1 MLLVMKADTNSLQLY
16 SNCCSVLDC
25 SLILCYNSVNTN
37 EEESAMPPRNHA
49 KWLAKPRVQ
58 SISSTAYNNQEI
70 FELEQ
75 EHIFA
80 KVWVPMCHTSE
91 MRNKGDYRTTCIA
104 GRRVIAINVD
114 GTQIQAYYNTND
126 IDYRRPSGTITYD
139 GWATTETPLHC
150 EVKHGGMVWVT
161 LDPNPSQSV
170 EEWTAGAFDCIAD
183 AIDTEELEV
192 FHYHKAVIPTNY
204 KLWHD
209 TNSEFY
215 HDFMHYFN
223 RVTGFN
229 DEYFARKNVPF
240 DNGHVNVSSFT
251 VNYTEF
257 DKQGDRGELS
267 FPNLP
272 PNQWYMVDLFPGF
285 NFNLRGSAY
294 RSDSVTPLGPNSVLI
309 EFRGYGLLK
318 DTPEER
324 QTRIR
329 HHNTIWGPF
338 GRNLHEDLIGV
349 TGQGTTMR
357 VGTENRHILHGRQEN
372 GTIHDEVGMRH
383 YYTEWGKY
391 LDLDPYTG

>member
-1 MLLVMKADTNSLQLY
+1 
-16 SNCCSVLDC
+16 
-25 SLILCYNSVNTN
+25 
-37 EEESAMPPRNHA
+37 MPARNHRN
-49 KWLAKPRVQ
+49 WLKKPTNVEYV
-58 SISSTAYNNQEI
+58 SSEIYSSQEI
-70 FELEQ
+70 HKAEQ
-75 EHIFA
+75 EQIFN
-80 KVWVPMCHTSE
+80 KVWVPMCHKSE
-91 MRNKGDYRTTCIA
+91 LSNPGNFRTTQIA
-104 GRRVIAINVD
+104 GQNVIAVNNGDSIK
-114 GTQIQAYYNTND
+114 TYLNTGKFNT
-126 IDYRRPSGTITYD
+126 PSGTMTRVEFLMDDY
-139 GWATTETPLHC
+139 TPLYT
-150 EVKHGGMVWVT
+150 EVKHGGMVWTT
-161 LDPNPSQSV
+161 LNKNPDMDV
-170 EEWTAGAFDCIAD
+170 EQWTAGAFDCIAE
-183 AIDTEELEV
+183 AIDTEELEI
-192 FHYHKAVIPTNY
+192 FHYHKAIIPTNY

-240 DNGHVNVSSFT
+240 DNGHVNVSCFT

-257 DKQGDRGELS
+257 DKDGDRGELS

-324 QTRIR
+324 QSRIR

-338 GRNLHEDLIGV
+338 GRNLHEDLLGV
-349 TGQGTTMR
+349 TGQGASMR
-357 VGTENRHILHGRQEN
+357 PGTEERTILHGRHEN
-372 GTIHDEVGMRH
+372 STIHDEVGMRH
-383 YYTEWGKY
+383 YYAEWGKY
-391 LDLDPYTG
+391 LDLDPSNPITSDQVKKAA

>member
-1 MLLVMKADTNSLQLY
+1 M
-16 SNCCSVLDC
+16 
-25 SLILCYNSVNTN
+25 I
-37 EEESAMPPRNHA
+37 
-49 KWLAKPRVQ
+49 
-58 SISSTAYNNQEI
+58 
-70 FELEQ
+70 
-75 EHIFA
+75 
-80 KVWVPMCHTSE
+80 
-91 MRNKGDYRTTCIA
+91 
-104 GRRVIAINVD
+104 
-114 GTQIQAYYNTND
+114 
-126 IDYRRPSGTITYD
+126 
-139 GWATTETPLHC
+139 
-150 EVKHGGMVWVT
+150 WVT

-229 DEYFARKNVPF
+229 DEYFARKNIAF

-257 DKQGDRGELS
+257 DKEGDRGELS

-294 RSDSVTPLGPNSVLI
+294 RSDAVTPLGPNSVLI
-309 EFRGYGLLK
+309 EFRGYGLKK

-324 QTRIR
+324 QTRIK

-349 TGQGTTMR
+349 TGQGVTMR
-357 VGTENRHILHGRQEN
+357 EGTEDRHILHGRHEN
-372 GTIHDEVGMRH
+372 RTIHDEVGMRH

-391 LDLDPYTG
+391 LDMDPYHH

>member
-1 MLLVMKADTNSLQLY
+1 
-16 SNCCSVLDC
+16 
-25 SLILCYNSVNTN
+25 
-37 EEESAMPPRNHA
+37 MPARNH
-49 KWLAKPRVQ
+49 KNWLAKPPVEA
-58 SISSTAYNNQEI
+58 ISSECYSSQEI
-70 FELEQ
+70 FEKEIKK
-75 EHIFA
+75 IFA
-80 KVWVPMCHTSE
+80 KVWVPVIHKSE
-91 MRNKGDYRTTCIA
+91 IRNEGDYRTSQIA
-104 GRRVIAINVD
+104 FQNIIIVNAGDRIKAYRLYDARY
-114 GTQIQAYYNTND
+114 QI
-126 IDYRRPSGTITYD
+126 SGTLKAPIVTSEPELY
-139 GWATTETPLHC
+139 C

-161 LDPNPSQSV
+161 LDPNPSMSV

-183 AIDTEELEV
+183 AIDAEELEV

-229 DEYFARKNVPF
+229 DEYFARKNIAF

-251 VNYTEF
+251 VQYKEF
-257 DKQGDRGELS
+257 LGATDRGELS

-309 EFRGYGLLK
+309 EFRGYGLLN
-318 DTPEER
+318 DTADER
-324 QTRIR
+324 KQRID

-338 GRNLHEDLIGV
+338 GRNLHEDLLGV
-349 TGQGTTMR
+349 TGQGVSMAP
-357 VGTENRHILHGRQEN
+357 GTERRNILHGRHEN
-372 GTIHDEVGMRH
+372 STIHDEVGMRH
-383 YYTEWGKY
+383 YYSEWGKY
-391 LDLDPYTG
+391 LDIDPYSMVK

>member
-1 MLLVMKADTNSLQLY
+1 
-16 SNCCSVLDC
+16 
-25 SLILCYNSVNTN
+25 
-37 EEESAMPPRNHA
+37 MPPRNHTN
-49 KWLAKPRVQ
+49 WLKQPKVEA
-58 SISSTAYNNQEI
+58 ISSECYNNAEI
-70 FELEQ
+70 FEQEQ
-75 EHIFA
+75 EQIFK

-91 MRNKGDYRTTCIA
+91 MYHIDDYRTTQIA
-104 GRRVIAINVD
+104 GVNVIAINKSK
-114 GTQIQAYYNTND
+114 GIEAYINNNPYITS
-126 IDYRRPSGTITYD
+126 PSGTITDYQ
-139 GWATTETPLHC
+139 GTQLHC

-161 LDPNPSQSV
+161 LDPNPTQSV
-170 EEWTAGAFDCIAD
+170 EQWTAGAFDCIAD

-192 FHYHKAVIPTNY
+192 FHYHKAVIDTNY

-229 DEYFARKNVPF
+229 DEYFARKNIAF

-257 DKQGDRGELS
+257 DEAGDRGELS

-294 RSDSVTPLGPNSVLI
+294 RSDSVTPLGCNKVLI
-309 EFRGYGLLK
+309 EFRGYGLRK

-324 QTRIR
+324 QTRIK
-329 HHNTIWGPF
+329 HHNSIWGPF

-349 TGQGTTMR
+349 TGQGVTMR
-357 VGTENRHILHGRQEN
+357 EGTENRHILHGRHEN
-372 GTIHDEVGMRH
+372 RTIHDEVGMRH
-383 YYTEWGKY
+383 YYSEWGKY
-391 LDLDPYTG
+391 LDMDPYL

>member
-1 MLLVMKADTNSLQLY
+1 
-16 SNCCSVLDC
+16 
-25 SLILCYNSVNTN
+25 
-37 EEESAMPPRNHA
+37 MPPRNH
-49 KWLAKPRVQ
+49 KNWLKQPKVE
-58 SISSTAYNNQEI
+58 SIRSTAYNSPEI
-70 FELEQ
+70 FEQEQ
-75 EHIFA
+75 KQIFS

-91 MRNKGDYRTTCIA
+91 MYHIDDYRTTQIA
-104 GRRVIAINVD
+104 GVNVIAINKSK
-114 GTQIQAYYNTND
+114 GIEAYINNNPYITS
-126 IDYRRPSGTITYD
+126 PSGTITDYQ
-139 GWATTETPLHC
+139 GTQLHC

-161 LDPNPSQSV
+161 LDPNPTQSV
-170 EEWTAGAFDCIAD
+170 EQWTAGAFDCIAD

-192 FHYHKAVIPTNY
+192 FHYHKAVIDTNY

-229 DEYFARKNVPF
+229 DEYFARKNIAF

-257 DKQGDRGELS
+257 DKEGDRGELS

-294 RSDSVTPLGPNSVLI
+294 RSDSVTPLGCNKVLI
-309 EFRGYGLLK
+309 EFRGYGLRK

-324 QTRIR
+324 QTRIK
-329 HHNTIWGPF
+329 HHNSIWGPF

-349 TGQGTTMR
+349 TGQGVTMR
-357 VGTENRHILHGRQEN
+357 EGTENRHILHGRHEN
-372 GTIHDEVGMRH
+372 RTIHDEVGMRH
-383 YYTEWGKY
+383 YYSEWGKY
-391 LDLDPYTG
+391 LDMDPYCG

>member
-1 MLLVMKADTNSLQLY
+1 
-16 SNCCSVLDC
+16 
-25 SLILCYNSVNTN
+25 
-37 EEESAMPPRNHA
+37 MPARNH
-49 KWLAKPRVQ
+49 KNWLAKPPVEA
-58 SISSTAYNNQEI
+58 ISSECYSSQEI
-70 FELEQ
+70 FEKEIKK
-75 EHIFA
+75 IFA
-80 KVWVPMCHTSE
+80 KVWVPVIHKSE
-91 MRNKGDYRTTCIA
+91 IRNEGDYRTSQIA
-104 GRRVIAINVD
+104 FQNIIIVNAGDRIKAYRLYDARY
-114 GTQIQAYYNTND
+114 QI
-126 IDYRRPSGTITYD
+126 SGTLKAPIVTSEPELY
-139 GWATTETPLHC
+139 C

-161 LDPNPSQSV
+161 LDPNPSTSV

-183 AIDTEELEV
+183 AIDAEELEV

-229 DEYFARKNVPF
+229 DEYFARKNIAF

-251 VNYTEF
+251 VQYKEF
-257 DKQGDRGELS
+257 LGATDRGELS

-309 EFRGYGLLK
+309 EFRGYGLLN
-318 DTPEER
+318 DTADER
-324 QTRIR
+324 KQRID

-338 GRNLHEDLIGV
+338 GRNLHEDLLGV
-349 TGQGTTMR
+349 TGQGVSMAP
-357 VGTENRHILHGRQEN
+357 GTERRNILHGRHEN
-372 GTIHDEVGMRH
+372 STIHDEVGMRH
-383 YYTEWGKY
+383 YYSEWGKY
-391 LDLDPYTG
+391 LDIDPYSMVK